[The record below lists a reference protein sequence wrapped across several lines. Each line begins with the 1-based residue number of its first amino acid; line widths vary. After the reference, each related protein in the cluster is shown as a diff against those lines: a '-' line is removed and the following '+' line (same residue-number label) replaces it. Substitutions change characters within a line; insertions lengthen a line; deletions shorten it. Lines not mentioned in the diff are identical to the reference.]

1 MFLGGTMAEGNGAI
15 RGVNVEK
22 TFYRIFRMN
31 MPTITQEEVDC
42 ILLNFTNEAIEVG
55 ILPR

>member
-1 MFLGGTMAEGNGAI
+1 MAEGNGAI